1 MPLLPALPIF
11 HSSSSSKS
19 PKLSFVTRSSTSPSF
34 ESTPPATCQP
44 AGKPGS
50 FQPRQSGA
58 LSSCSRD
65 RQCPG
70 AAGSAAPGGIALC
83 IRRPRNVTD
92 LIADRVLV
100 GRTELRERRPRTPC
114 RFRLEPLQPVEDDPP
129 VPLVAG
135 IGRAHPLI
143 DELDHSRCRGA
154 RRALIGR

>member
-58 LSSCSRD
+58 LSSFSSE
-65 RQCPG
+65 RQGPG
-70 AAGSAAPGGIALC
+70 ALASAP
-83 IRRPRNVTD
+83 PRGAAEKQRGV
-92 LIADRVLV
+92 
-100 GRTELRERRPRTPC
+100 ERR
-114 RFRLEPLQPVEDDPP
+114 
-129 VPLVAG
+129 LVHG
-135 IGRAHPLI
+135 STCYGLPFT
-143 DELDHSRCRGA
+143 G
-154 RRALIGR
+154 G